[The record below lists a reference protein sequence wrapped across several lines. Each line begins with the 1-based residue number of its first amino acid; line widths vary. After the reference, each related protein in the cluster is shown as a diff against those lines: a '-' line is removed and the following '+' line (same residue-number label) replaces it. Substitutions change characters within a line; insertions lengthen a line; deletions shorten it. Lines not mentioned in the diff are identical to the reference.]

1 MKDIRLLK
9 ANEIDVRVQMVHQNY
24 ISVLLYKDARV
35 DMKILDETFGPMNWQ
50 RHHDVINNNL
60 FCTVS
65 IYDEDKKQWISK
77 QDVGIP
83 SFAQA
88 EKGEASD
95 SFKRACINIGIGRE
109 LYSAPAIFI
118 TPQPGE
124 VTQNKNKYQ
133 TKTRFYVKKIEYDNK
148 REISYLVIAD
158 GKGNP
163 RYSFG
168 TFGRH
173 TQAQPP
179 VANNKPINAS
189 NNNPKNGPNN
199 NSIDHQRVE
208 LAKMLKAKQV
218 PMDTFVSWLKRE
230 YKVEKL
236 ENLNIDQIEEVKHK
250 VASW

>member
-9 ANEIDVRVQMVHQNY
+9 ASEIDVRVQMVNQNY

-83 SFAQA
+83 SYTQA

-109 LYSAPAIFI
+109 LYSAPGIFI
-118 TPQPGE
+118 TPLQGE

-133 TKTRFYVKKIEYDNK
+133 TRSKFYVKEIEYDNK
-148 REISYLVIAD
+148 REIAYLVIVD
-158 GKGNP
+158 GKGNQ
-163 RYSFG
+163 RYSW
-168 TFGRH
+168 GRK
-173 TQAQPP
+173 TQTSPP
-179 VANNKPINAS
+179 VANNKPTNAP
-189 NNNPKNGPNN
+189 NNNPTNTPDNN
-199 NSIDHQRVE
+199 VIEHQRID

-218 PMDTFVSWLKRE
+218 PMNTFMNWLKRE
-230 YKVEKL
+230 YHVEKL
-236 ENLNIDQIEEVKHK
+236 ENLNVNQVEEVKHK

>member
-9 ANEIDVRVQMVHQNY
+9 ANEIDVRVQTVNQNY

-60 FCTVS
+60 FCTIS

-83 SFAQA
+83 SYTQA

-95 SFKRACINIGIGRE
+95 SFKRACINVGIGRE
-109 LYSAPAIFI
+109 LYSAPGIFI
-118 TPQPGE
+118 KPLEGE

-133 TKTRFYVKKIEYDNK
+133 TKTRFFVKEIEYDNK
-148 REISYLVIAD
+148 REIAYLVIVD
-158 GKGNP
+158 GKGNQ
-163 RYSFG
+163 RYSW
-168 TFGRH
+168 GRK
-173 TQAQPP
+173 TQTQPP
-179 VANNKPINAS
+179 IANNKPMNTS
-189 NNNPKNGPNN
+189 NNKSTNTPNN
-199 NSIDHQRVE
+199 NVIEHQRID

-218 PMDTFVSWLKRE
+218 PMDTFINWLKRE
-230 YKVEKL
+230 YHVEKL
-236 ENLNIDQIEEVKHK
+236 ENLNVNQVEEVKHR

>member
-1 MKDIRLLK
+1 MKYIRLLK
-9 ANEIDVRVQMVHQNY
+9 ANEIDVRVQMVNQNY

-83 SFAQA
+83 SYTQA

-109 LYSAPAIFI
+109 LYSAPGIFI
-118 TPQPGE
+118 TPQQGE

-133 TKTRFYVKKIEYDNK
+133 TRSKFYVKEIEYDDK
-148 REISYLVIAD
+148 REIAYLVIVD
-158 GKGNP
+158 GKGNQ
-163 RYSFG
+163 RYSW
-168 TFGRH
+168 GRK
-173 TQAQPP
+173 TQAQPT
-179 VANNKPINAS
+179 VANNKPTNAS
-189 NNNPKNGPNN
+189 NNN
-199 NSIDHQRVE
+199 SIDQQRID

-218 PMDTFVSWLKRE
+218 PMDTFMNWLKRE
-230 YKVEKL
+230 YHVEKL
-236 ENLNIDQIEEVKHK
+236 ENLNVNQVEEVKHK

>member
-9 ANEIDVRVQMVHQNY
+9 ANEIDVRVQMVNQNY

-83 SFAQA
+83 SYTQA

-109 LYSAPAIFI
+109 LYSAPGIFI
-118 TPQPGE
+118 TPQQGE
-124 VTQNKNKYQ
+124 VTQNKGKYQ
-133 TKTRFYVKKIEYDNK
+133 TRSKFYVREIEYNSE
-148 REISYLVIAD
+148 REIVYLVIVD
-158 GKGNP
+158 SKGNK
-163 RYSFG
+163 RYSW
-168 TFGRH
+168 GRK
-173 TQAQPP
+173 TQAQPI
-179 VANNKPINAS
+179 VANNKPINT
-189 NNNPKNGPNN
+189 PNN
-199 NSIDHQRVE
+199 NQLENYRVE
-208 LAKMLKAKQV
+208 IANMLKVKQIPPERLV
-218 PMDTFVSWLKRE
+218 AWLKQN
-230 YKVEKL
+230 YKVDKLEKL
-236 ENLNIDQIEEVKHK
+236 NPVQCKTVHDEV
-250 VASW
+250 ARW

>member
-9 ANEIDVRVQMVHQNY
+9 ANEIDVRVQMVNQNY

-83 SFAQA
+83 SYTQA

-95 SFKRACINIGIGRE
+95 SFKRACINVGIGRE

-118 TPQPGE
+118 TPQQGE

-158 GKGNP
+158 GKGKP

-168 TFGRH
+168 IH

-179 VANNKPINAS
+179 VANNKPMNA
-189 NNNPKNGPNN
+189 PNN

-236 ENLNIDQIEEVKHK
+236 ENLNINQVEEVKHK

>member
-9 ANEIDVRVQMVHQNY
+9 ANEIDVRVQMVNQNY

-65 IYDEDKKQWISK
+65 IYDEEKKQWISK

-83 SFAQA
+83 SYTQA

-109 LYSAPAIFI
+109 LYSAPPIFI
-118 TPQPGE
+118 TPQQGE
-124 VTQNKNKYQ
+124 VTQNKGKYQ
-133 TKTRFYVKKIEYDNK
+133 TRSKFYVREIEYNSE
-148 REISYLVIAD
+148 REIAYLVIVD
-158 GKGNP
+158 GKGNQ
-163 RYSFG
+163 RYSW
-168 TFGRH
+168 GRK
-173 TQAQPP
+173 TQAQST
-179 VANNKPINAS
+179 VANNKPMNTS
-189 NNNPKNGPNN
+189 NNKAANAPNN

-208 LAKMLKAKQV
+208 LAQMLKAKQV

-230 YKVEKL
+230 YQVEKL
-236 ENLNIDQIEEVKHK
+236 ENLNVNQVEEVKHK

>member
-9 ANEIDVRVQMVHQNY
+9 ANEIDVRVQMVNQNY

-83 SFAQA
+83 SYTQA

-95 SFKRACINIGIGRE
+95 SFKRACINVGIGRE

-118 TPQPGE
+118 TPQQGE

-158 GKGNP
+158 GKGKP

-168 TFGRH
+168 IH

-179 VANNKPINAS
+179 VANNNPTNAA
-189 NNNPKNGPNN
+189 
-199 NSIDHQRVE
+199 NSIIEHQRIE
-208 LAKMLKAKQV
+208 LAKVLKAKQV

-236 ENLNIDQIEEVKHK
+236 ENLNINQIEEVKHR

>member
-9 ANEIDVRVQMVHQNY
+9 ANEIDVRVQMVNQNY

-60 FCTVS
+60 FCTIS
-65 IYDEDKKQWISK
+65 IYDDEKKQWISK

-83 SFAQA
+83 SYTQA

-118 TPQPGE
+118 TPQQGE
-124 VTQNKNKYQ
+124 VTQNKGKYQ
-133 TKTRFYVKKIEYDNK
+133 TKSKFYVREIEYNGE
-148 REISYLVIAD
+148 REIAYLVIVD
-158 GKGNP
+158 SKGNQ
-163 RYSFG
+163 RYSW
-168 TFGRH
+168 GRK
-173 TQAQPP
+173 TQANPN
-179 VANNKPINAS
+179 VANNKPMNT
-189 NNNPKNGPNN
+189 PNN
-199 NSIDHQRVE
+199 KPTNTPTNNVIEHQRID

-218 PMDTFVSWLKRE
+218 PMDTFVNWLKRE

-236 ENLNIDQIEEVKHK
+236 ENLNINQVEEVKHR

>member
-1 MKDIRLLK
+1 MKEIRLLK
-9 ANEIDVRVQMVHQNY
+9 ANEIDVRVQTVNPNY

-179 VANNKPINAS
+179 VANNKTTNTQNS
-189 NNNPKNGPNN
+189 NQLENY
-199 NSIDHQRVE
+199 RVE
-208 LAKMLKAKQV
+208 IANMLKVKQIPLEKLV
-218 PMDTFVSWLKRE
+218 AWLKQN
-230 YKVEKL
+230 YQVDKLEKL
-236 ENLNIDQIEEVKHK
+236 NPMQCKTVHDEV
-250 VASW
+250 ARW

>member
-9 ANEIDVRVQMVHQNY
+9 ANEIDVRVQMVNQNY

-65 IYDEDKKQWISK
+65 IYDEEKKQWISK

-83 SFAQA
+83 SYTQA

-109 LYSAPAIFI
+109 LYSAPPIFI
-118 TPQPGE
+118 TPQQGE
-124 VTQNKNKYQ
+124 VTQNKGKYQ
-133 TKTRFYVKKIEYDNK
+133 TRSKFYVREIEYNGE
-148 REISYLVIAD
+148 REIAYLVIVD
-158 GKGNP
+158 GKGNQ
-163 RYSFG
+163 RYSW
-168 TFGRH
+168 GRK

-179 VANNKPINAS
+179 VANNNPTNA
-189 NNNPKNGPNN
+189 P
-199 NSIDHQRVE
+199 NSIVEHQRIE
-208 LAKMLKAKQV
+208 LAKVLKAKQV

-236 ENLNIDQIEEVKHK
+236 ENLNINQIEEVKHR

>member
-1 MKDIRLLK
+1 MKEIRLLK
-9 ANEIDVRVQMVHQNY
+9 ANEIDVRVQMINQNY

-60 FCTVS
+60 FCSVS

-83 SFAQA
+83 SFTQA

-95 SFKRACINIGIGRE
+95 AFKRACINIGIGRE
-109 LYSAPAIFI
+109 LYSAPGIFI
-118 TPQPGE
+118 TPLQGE

-133 TKTRFYVKKIEYDNK
+133 TRTKFYVREIEYNNE
-148 REISYLVIAD
+148 REIAYLVIVD
-158 GKGNP
+158 GKGNQ
-163 RYSFG
+163 RYSW
-168 TFGRH
+168 GRK
-173 TQAQPP
+173 TQVQST
-179 VANNKPINAS
+179 VANNKPMNTS
-189 NNNPKNGPNN
+189 NNKPTNAPGN
-199 NSIDHQRVE
+199 NSIDHQRIE

-230 YKVEKL
+230 YQVEKL
-236 ENLNIDQIEEVKHK
+236 ENLNINQVEEVKHR

>member
-9 ANEIDVRVQMVHQNY
+9 ANEIDVRVQMVNQNY
-24 ISVLLYKDARV
+24 ISVVLYKDARV

-60 FCTVS
+60 FCTIS

-83 SFAQA
+83 SYNQA

-95 SFKRACINIGIGRE
+95 SFKRACINVGIGRE

-118 TPQPGE
+118 TPLQGE

-133 TKTRFYVKKIEYDNK
+133 TRSKFYVKEIEYDNK
-148 REISYLVIAD
+148 REIAYLVIVD
-158 GKGNP
+158 GKGNQ
-163 RYSFG
+163 RYSW
-168 TFGRH
+168 GRK
-173 TQAQPP
+173 TQAQPT
-179 VANNKPINAS
+179 VANNKPINQS
-189 NNNPKNGPNN
+189 NNNLLEK
-199 NSIDHQRVE
+199 HRVE
-208 LAKMLKAKQV
+208 IAQMLKAKQAPPDV
-218 PMDTFVSWLKRE
+218 FVNWLRNN
-230 YKVEKL
+230 YNVEKL
-236 ENLNIDQIEEVKHK
+236 EQLNEKQIVEVQNK

>member
-9 ANEIDVRVQMVHQNY
+9 ANEIDVRVQMVNQNY

-65 IYDEDKKQWISK
+65 IYDDDKKQWISK

-83 SFAQA
+83 SYTQA

-109 LYSAPAIFI
+109 LYSAPGIFI
-118 TPQPGE
+118 KPLQGE

-133 TKTRFYVKKIEYDNK
+133 TKTRFFVKEIEYDNK
-148 REISYLVIAD
+148 REIAYLVIVD
-158 GKGNP
+158 GKGNQ
-163 RYSFG
+163 RYSW
-168 TFGRH
+168 GRK

-179 VANNKPINAS
+179 IANNKPTNAS
-189 NNNPKNGPNN
+189 NNKSTNAPNN
-199 NSIDHQRVE
+199 NSIDHQRIE
-208 LAKMLKAKQV
+208 LAQMLKAKQV
-218 PMDTFVSWLKRE
+218 PMDTFVSWLKRV
-230 YKVEKL
+230 YQVEKL
-236 ENLNIDQIEEVKHK
+236 ENLNINQVEDVKHR

>member
-1 MKDIRLLK
+1 MQDIRLLK
-9 ANEIDVRVQMVHQNY
+9 ANEIDVRVQTVNQNY

-83 SFAQA
+83 SYAQA

-95 SFKRACINIGIGRE
+95 SFKRACINVGIGRE
-109 LYSAPAIFI
+109 LYSAPPIFI
-118 TPQPGE
+118 TPQQGE

-133 TKTRFYVKKIEYDNK
+133 TKSKFYVKEIEYDNK
-148 REISYLVIAD
+148 REIAYLVIVD
-158 GKGNP
+158 GKGNQ
-163 RYSFG
+163 RYSW
-168 TFGRH
+168 GRK

-179 VANNKPINAS
+179 VANNKPMNQQ
-189 NNNPKNGPNN
+189 NNNQLEN
-199 NSIDHQRVE
+199 HRVE
-208 LAKMLKAKQV
+208 IANMLKVKNIPPERLVA
-218 PMDTFVSWLKRE
+218 WLKQN
-230 YKVEKL
+230 YQVDKLEKL
-236 ENLNIDQIEEVKHK
+236 NPVQCKTVRDE

>member
-9 ANEIDVRVQMVHQNY
+9 ANEIDVRVQMVNQSY

-83 SFAQA
+83 SYSQA

-109 LYSAPAIFI
+109 LYSAPGIFI
-118 TPQPGE
+118 TPQQGE

-133 TKTRFYVKKIEYDNK
+133 TRSKFYVKEIEYDNE
-148 REISYLVIAD
+148 REIAYLVIVD
-158 GKGNP
+158 GKGNQ
-163 RYSFG
+163 RYSW
-168 TFGRH
+168 GRK
-173 TQAQPP
+173 TQANPT
-179 VANNKPINAS
+179 VANNKPVNT
-189 NNNPKNGPNN
+189 PNN
-199 NSIDHQRVE
+199 NVIEHQRID

-218 PMDTFVSWLKRE
+218 PMDTFVNWLKRE
-230 YKVEKL
+230 YHVEKL
-236 ENLNIDQIEEVKHK
+236 ENLNVNQVEEVKHK

>member
-9 ANEIDVRVQMVHQNY
+9 ANEIDVRVQMVNQNY

-50 RHHDVINNNL
+50 RRHDVINNNL

-83 SFAQA
+83 SYTQA

-118 TPQPGE
+118 MPQSGE

-133 TKTRFYVKKIEYDNK
+133 TKSRFYVKEIEYADN
-148 REISYLVIAD
+148 REIAHLTIID
-158 GKGNP
+158 GKGNQ
-163 RYSFG
+163 RYSW
-168 TFGRH
+168 GRK

-179 VANNKPINAS
+179 VANNKPMNQQ
-189 NNNPKNGPNN
+189 NNNLLEK
-199 NSIDHQRVE
+199 HRVE
-208 LAKMLKAKQV
+208 IAQMLKAKQV
-218 PMDTFVSWLKRE
+218 PTDVFVNWLRNN
-230 YKVEKL
+230 YNVEKL
-236 ENLNIDQIEEVKHK
+236 EQLNEKQIVEVQNK

>member
-9 ANEIDVRVQMVHQNY
+9 ANEIDVRVQMVNQNY

-83 SFAQA
+83 SYTQA

-109 LYSAPAIFI
+109 LYSAPGIFI
-118 TPQPGE
+118 TPQQGE
-124 VTQNKNKYQ
+124 VTQNKGKYQ
-133 TKTRFYVKKIEYDNK
+133 TKSKFYVKEIEYDNE
-148 REISYLVIAD
+148 REIAYLVIVD
-158 GKGNP
+158 GKGNQ
-163 RYSFG
+163 RYSW
-168 TFGRH
+168 GRK

-179 VANNKPINAS
+179 VANNKPMNTQDIS
-189 NNNPKNGPNN
+189 QLDGY
-199 NSIDHQRVE
+199 RVE
-208 LAKMLKAKQV
+208 IANMLKVKQIPPERLV
-218 PMDTFVSWLKRE
+218 AWLKQN
-230 YKVEKL
+230 YKVDKLEKL
-236 ENLNIDQIEEVKHK
+236 NPTQFRTVHDEV
-250 VASW
+250 ARW

>member
-9 ANEIDVRVQMVHQNY
+9 ANEIDVRVQMVNQNY

-83 SFAQA
+83 SYTQA

-118 TPQPGE
+118 TPQQEE
-124 VTQNKNKYQ
+124 VTQNKGKYQ
-133 TKTRFYVKKIEYDNK
+133 TKSKFYVREIEYNGE
-148 REISYLVIAD
+148 REIAYLVIVD
-158 GKGNP
+158 SKGNQ
-163 RYSFG
+163 RYSW
-168 TFGRH
+168 GRK
-173 TQAQPP
+173 TQANPT
-179 VANNKPINAS
+179 VANNKPINA
-189 NNNPKNGPNN
+189 PNN
-199 NSIDHQRVE
+199 NQLEGYRVE
-208 LAKMLKAKQV
+208 IANMLKVKQIPPERLV
-218 PMDTFVSWLKRE
+218 AWLKQN
-230 YKVEKL
+230 YKVDKLEKL
-236 ENLNIDQIEEVKHK
+236 NPMQCKTVHDEV
-250 VASW
+250 ARW

>member
-9 ANEIDVRVQMVHQNY
+9 ANEIDVRVQTVNQNY

-60 FCTVS
+60 FCTIS

-83 SFAQA
+83 SYTQA

-95 SFKRACINIGIGRE
+95 SFKRACINVGIGRE

-118 TPQPGE
+118 TPQQGE
-124 VTQNKNKYQ
+124 VTQNKGKYQ
-133 TKTRFYVKKIEYDNK
+133 TKTRFFVKEIEYDNK
-148 REISYLVIAD
+148 REIAYLVIVD
-158 GKGNP
+158 GKGNQ
-163 RYSFG
+163 RYSW
-168 TFGRH
+168 GRK

-179 VANNKPINAS
+179 VANNKPMNTQDIS
-189 NNNPKNGPNN
+189 QLDGY
-199 NSIDHQRVE
+199 RVE
-208 LAKMLKAKQV
+208 IANMLKVKQIPPERLV
-218 PMDTFVSWLKRE
+218 AWLKQN
-230 YKVEKL
+230 YKVDKLEKL
-236 ENLNIDQIEEVKHK
+236 NPVQCKTVHDEV
-250 VASW
+250 ARW

>member
-9 ANEIDVRVQMVHQNY
+9 ASEIDVRVQMVNQNY

-83 SFAQA
+83 SYTQA

-109 LYSAPAIFI
+109 LYSAPGIFI
-118 TPQPGE
+118 TPQQGE

-133 TKTRFYVKKIEYDNK
+133 TRSKFYVKEIEYDNK
-148 REISYLVIAD
+148 REIAYLVIVD
-158 GKGNP
+158 GKGNQ
-163 RYSFG
+163 RYSW
-168 TFGRH
+168 GRK
-173 TQAQPP
+173 TQANPT
-179 VANNKPINAS
+179 VANNKPINT
-189 NNNPKNGPNN
+189 PNN
-199 NSIDHQRVE
+199 NQLENYRVE
-208 LAKMLKAKQV
+208 IANMLKVKQIPPERLV
-218 PMDTFVSWLKRE
+218 AWLKQN
-230 YKVEKL
+230 YKVDKLEKL
-236 ENLNIDQIEEVKHK
+236 NPVQCKTVHDEV
-250 VASW
+250 ARW

>member
-1 MKDIRLLK
+1 MKEIRLLK
-9 ANEIDVRVQMVHQNY
+9 ANEIDVRVQMVNQNY

-109 LYSAPAIFI
+109 LYSAPGIFI
-118 TPQPGE
+118 TPQQGE
-124 VTQNKNKYQ
+124 VTQNKGKSQ
-133 TKTRFYVKKIEYDNK
+133 TKTKFYVREIEYNSE
-148 REISYLVIAD
+148 REITHLTIVD
-158 GKGNP
+158 GKGNQ
-163 RYSFG
+163 RYSY
-168 TFGRH
+168 GRK
-173 TQAQPP
+173 TQGKANPD
-179 VANNKPINAS
+179 NNKPMNTAS
-189 NNNPKNGPNN
+189 NNQLENYRAEIAHILNVKKIQTDIFIN
-199 NSIDHQRVE
+199 
-208 LAKMLKAKQV
+208 
-218 PMDTFVSWLKRE
+218 WLKRE
-230 YKVEKL
+230 YQVEKL
-236 ENLNIDQIEEVKHK
+236 ENLNVNQVEEVKNK

>member
-9 ANEIDVRVQMVHQNY
+9 ANEIDVRVQMVNQNY

-50 RHHDVINNNL
+50 RRHDVINNNL

-83 SFAQA
+83 SYTQA

-133 TKTRFYVKKIEYDNK
+133 TKSRFYVKEIEYADN
-148 REISYLVIAD
+148 REIAHLTIID
-158 GKGNP
+158 GKGNQ
-163 RYSFG
+163 RYSW
-168 TFGRH
+168 GRK

-179 VANNKPINAS
+179 VANNKPMNQQ
-189 NNNPKNGPNN
+189 NNNLLEK
-199 NSIDHQRVE
+199 HRVE
-208 LAKMLKAKQV
+208 IAQMLKAKQV
-218 PMDTFVSWLKRE
+218 PTDVFVNWLRNN
-230 YKVEKL
+230 YNVEKL
-236 ENLNIDQIEEVKHK
+236 EQLNEKQIVEVQNK

>member
-9 ANEIDVRVQMVHQNY
+9 ANEIDVRVQMVNQSY

-83 SFAQA
+83 SYTQA

-109 LYSAPAIFI
+109 LYSAPGIFI
-118 TPQPGE
+118 TPQQGE

-133 TKTRFYVKKIEYDNK
+133 TRSKFYVKEIEYDNE
-148 REISYLVIAD
+148 REIAYLVIVD
-158 GKGNP
+158 GKGNQ
-163 RYSFG
+163 RYSW
-168 TFGRH
+168 GRK
-173 TQAQPP
+173 TQANPT
-179 VANNKPINAS
+179 VANNKPVNT
-189 NNNPKNGPNN
+189 PNN
-199 NSIDHQRVE
+199 NVIEHQRID

-218 PMDTFVSWLKRE
+218 PMDTFVNWLKRE
-230 YKVEKL
+230 YHVEKL
-236 ENLNIDQIEEVKHK
+236 ENLNINQIEEVKHK

>member
-9 ANEIDVRVQMVHQNY
+9 ANEIDVRVQMVNQNY

-83 SFAQA
+83 SYTQA

-109 LYSAPAIFI
+109 LYSAPGIFI
-118 TPQPGE
+118 TPQQGE

-133 TKTRFYVKKIEYDNK
+133 TRSKFYVKEIEYDNE
-148 REISYLVIAD
+148 REIAYLVIVD
-158 GKGNP
+158 GKGNQ
-163 RYSFG
+163 RYSW
-168 TFGRH
+168 GRK
-173 TQAQPP
+173 TQANPT
-179 VANNKPINAS
+179 VANNKPVNT
-189 NNNPKNGPNN
+189 PNN
-199 NSIDHQRVE
+199 NVIEHQRID

-218 PMDTFVSWLKRE
+218 PMDTFVNWLKRE
-230 YKVEKL
+230 YHVEKL
-236 ENLNIDQIEEVKHK
+236 ENLNINQIEEVKHK

>member
-9 ANEIDVRVQMVHQNY
+9 ANEIDVRVQMVNQSY

-50 RHHDVINNNL
+50 RSHYVINNNL

-65 IYDEDKKQWISK
+65 IYDDDKKQWISK

-109 LYSAPAIFI
+109 LYSAPPIFI
-118 TPQPGE
+118 TPLQGE

-133 TKTRFYVKKIEYDNK
+133 TKSKFFVREIEYNSE
-148 REISYLVIAD
+148 REITHLIIVD
-158 GKGNP
+158 GKGNQ
-163 RYSFG
+163 RYSY
-168 TFGRH
+168 GRK
-173 TQAQPP
+173 TQGKANPD
-179 VANNKPINAS
+179 NNKPMNTAS
-189 NNNPKNGPNN
+189 NNQLENYRAEIAHILNVKKIQTDIFIN
-199 NSIDHQRVE
+199 
-208 LAKMLKAKQV
+208 
-218 PMDTFVSWLKRE
+218 WLKRE
-230 YKVEKL
+230 YQVEKL
-236 ENLNIDQIEEVKHK
+236 ENLNVNQVEEVKNK

>member
-9 ANEIDVRVQMVHQNY
+9 ANEIDVRVQMVNQYY

-83 SFAQA
+83 SYTQA

-109 LYSAPAIFI
+109 LYSAPGIFI
-118 TPQPGE
+118 TPLEKE

-133 TKTRFYVKKIEYDNK
+133 TKTRFFVKEIEYDNK
-148 REISYLVIAD
+148 REIAYLVIVD
-158 GKGNP
+158 GKGNQ
-163 RYSFG
+163 RYSW
-168 TFGRH
+168 GRK

-179 VANNKPINAS
+179 VANNKPMNAP
-189 NNNPKNGPNN
+189 NNKPTNAPNN
-199 NSIDHQRVE
+199 NAIEHQRID

-218 PMDTFVSWLKRE
+218 PMDTFINWLKRE
-230 YKVEKL
+230 YHVEKL
-236 ENLNIDQIEEVKHK
+236 ENLNVNQVEEVKHR

>member
-9 ANEIDVRVQMVHQNY
+9 ANEIDVRVQMVNQNY

-83 SFAQA
+83 SYTQA

-95 SFKRACINIGIGRE
+95 SFKRACINVGIGRE
-109 LYSAPAIFI
+109 LYSAPGIFI
-118 TPQPGE
+118 KPQQGE
-124 VTQNKNKYQ
+124 VTQNKNKFQ
-133 TKTRFYVKKIEYDNK
+133 TKTRFFVKEIEYDNK
-148 REISYLVIAD
+148 REIAYLVIVD
-158 GKGNP
+158 GNGNQ
-163 RYSFG
+163 RYSW
-168 TFGRH
+168 GRK
-173 TQAQPP
+173 TQAQPS
-179 VANNKPINAS
+179 VANNKPTNAS
-189 NNNPKNGPNN
+189 NNKPTNAPNN
-199 NSIDHQRVE
+199 NVIEHQRVE
-208 LAKMLKAKQV
+208 LAQMLKAKQV
-218 PMDTFVSWLKRE
+218 PMDTFVNWLKRE
-230 YKVEKL
+230 YHVEKL
-236 ENLNIDQIEEVKHK
+236 ENLNVNQVEEVKHK